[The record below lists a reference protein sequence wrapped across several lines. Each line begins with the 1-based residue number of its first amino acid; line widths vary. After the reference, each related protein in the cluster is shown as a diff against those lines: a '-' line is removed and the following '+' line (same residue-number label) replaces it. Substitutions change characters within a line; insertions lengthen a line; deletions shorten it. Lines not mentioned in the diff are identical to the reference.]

1 MSDQD
6 FLDLLRQK
14 MDGMPNKA
22 RRVVEYILANSREA
36 AFLSIGE
43 VADKLD
49 VSKAQLVRVARMLGY
64 DGYASL
70 KDALKKTVLQQV
82 NPSAMLSKI
91 MKDHKDIP
99 DEIYRLEHANIDDT
113 WNQIQA
119 DQVSTFCSMLQEGK
133 TIFCVGWGIS
143 ALVAESLYTR
153 LLELSLK
160 GVLLKRGSLALI
172 EQARAIEKGDIVIVC
187 ELPSYVIEVT
197 DSIKLAAERGARIIT
212 ITDSPAAPV
221 CKFAKLSFFVS
232 DMSPT
237 FGSSIIG
244 PIFLIHILTSVLAAN
259 MGDQAKKA
267 LERQAKGLHDERI
280 YYPTYELRY

>member
-1 MSDQD
+1 MSDQE
-6 FLDLLRQK
+6 FLDLLRHK
-14 MDGMPNKA
+14 MEGMPKKA

-43 VADKLD
+43 VAEKLD
-49 VSKAQLVRVARMLGY
+49 VSKAQLVRVARMLGF
-64 DGYASL
+64 DGYAAL
-70 KDALKKTVLQQV
+70 KDTLKETVLQQV

-91 MKDHKDIP
+91 MKDHKNLP
-99 DEIYRLEHANIDDT
+99 EEIYRLEHANIDDT

-119 DQVSTFCSMLQEGK
+119 DNAAVFCTMLQKAK

-153 LLELSLK
+153 LLELGLK

-172 EQARAIEKGDIVIVC
+172 EQARAIEKGDLVIVC

-197 DSIKLAAERGARIIT
+197 NSIKLAAERGANIIT
-212 ITDSPAAPV
+212 ITDSPAAPI
-221 CKFAKLSFFVS
+221 CKFADLSFFVS

-237 FGSSIIG
+237 FGSSLIG
-244 PIFLIHILTSVLAAN
+244 PLFLIHILSSILAVN
-259 MGDQAKKA
+259 MGEEAKKA
-267 LERQAKGLHDERI
+267 LEKQAQGLHDEKV
-280 YYPTYELRY
+280 YHPTYDLRY